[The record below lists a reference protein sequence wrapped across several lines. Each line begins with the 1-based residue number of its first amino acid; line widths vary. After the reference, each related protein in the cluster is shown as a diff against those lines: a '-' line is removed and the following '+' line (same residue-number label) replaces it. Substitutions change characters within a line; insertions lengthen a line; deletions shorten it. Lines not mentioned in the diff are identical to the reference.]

1 MDNNFSIHKWRDQ
14 QVKDR
19 VNEEFSEFKTL
30 DEAIEFTL
38 GYLQSFKKFV
48 DRLKNEEN
56 KHKKRYEEALTWL
69 NKLELKLKEAHSNPQ
84 IEVSSL
90 GNPSKYTT
98 FVGKL
103 IIGIHRFNRETGDRY
118 EAFLTEFSDWLESF
132 DMHMAYEG
140 MYDHDNELGT
150 DYDQRRR
157 EEDDYYTGDVNE
169 DILDLTPA
177 MRKAYDEIKA
187 VYNKHVKDLPMD
199 SNDDINLKKQLCDF
213 FKVD

>member
-1 MDNNFSIHKWRDQ
+1 MDNNFSIHQWRDQ

-30 DEAIEFTL
+30 DDAIEFTL
-38 GYLQSFKKFV
+38 GYLQSFQIFV
-48 DRLKNEEN
+48 ERLKAKEN

-69 NKLELKLKEAHSNPQ
+69 EDLNEKLKEAHSNP
-84 IEVSSL
+84 EVKVDSM
-90 GNPSKYTT
+90 GNPAKYTS

-103 IIGIHRFNRETGDRY
+103 IIGIHRFNRETGDKY
-118 EAFLTEFSDWLESF
+118 EDFLTKFSDWLEDF

-169 DILDLTPA
+169 GQEEVDDAVNRVIALVSREAKKLNNDEAFKFHERL
-177 MRKAYDEIKA
+177 KA
-187 VYNKHVKDLPMD
+187 
-199 SNDDINLKKQLCDF
+199 F
-213 FKVD
+213 FNRFF

>member
-1 MDNNFSIHKWRDQ
+1 MDSNFSIHQWRDQ

-30 DEAIEFTL
+30 DDAIEFTL
-38 GYLQSFKKFV
+38 GYLQSFQIFV
-48 DRLKNEEN
+48 ERLKDKGN

-69 NKLELKLKEAHSNPQ
+69 KDLNEKLKEAHSNP
-84 IEVSSL
+84 EVEVDNM
-90 GNPSKYTT
+90 GNSAKYTS

-103 IIGIHRFNRETGDRY
+103 IIGIHRFNRETGDKY
-118 EAFLTEFSDWLESF
+118 EEFLTKFSDWLERF

-157 EEDDYYTGDVNE
+157 EEDDYYTGEVNE

-177 MRKAYDEIKA
+177 MRKAYDEIKT
-187 VYNKHVKDLPMD
+187 VYQKHVDKLPMN
-199 SNDDINLKKQLCDF
+199 SNDDYNLKKQLCAF